1 MYDIITIGTATRD
14 GFFQG
19 INFVKIKDHRFRVD
33 EGICLPFGSKIEVPK
48 ITFTTGGVGTNAAT
62 TFSRQGLK
70 TAVICRVGPDV
81 SGEEVIRGLIRE
93 GIDIRFV
100 QKDLDTPTA
109 YSVIFLTK
117 SRERTIL
124 SYKGTGEELTEKE
137 IPWLK
142 FPPEAC
148 SRDASASAGGPS
160 PAEKTKWFFIGSLGG
175 NEKLL
180 QKLFSFA
187 KRNKIKVAGNPGSR
201 ELKILKKN
209 KNLLNNYDIFIVNQE
224 EASYLTGV
232 PYQKEKE
239 IFQKLDNWVKGIV
252 VMTKGPKGVAV
263 SDGQTIWQAGTFKE
277 RKIADRTGAGDAFG
291 SGFVA
296 GLIHSSKNKFVL
308 IDKIYPKGFTSSEL
322 KSAIRLGSANATSV
336 VEHIG
341 AKEGIL
347 TKREFEKN
355 KRWRKLKI
363 KSYDLSRKNC

>member
-14 GFFQG
+14 GFFEG
-19 INFVKIKDHRFRVD
+19 INFVKIKDRRFRVG

-48 ITFTTGGVGTNAAT
+48 VTFTTGGAA

-70 TAVICRVGPDV
+70 TAIICRVGPDV
-81 SGEEVIRGLIRE
+81 SGEEVIRGLLQE
-93 GIDIRFV
+93 KIDIRFV
-100 QKDLDTPTA
+100 QKDLNTPTA

-117 SRERTIL
+117 SGERTIL
-124 SYKGTGEELTEKE
+124 SYKGTGEELTENEVLWSK
-137 IPWLK
+137 LQ
-142 FPPEAC
+142 
-148 SRDASASAGGPS
+148 
-160 PAEKTKWFFIGSLGG
+160 TKWFYIGSLGG

-180 QKLFSFA
+180 RKLFFFA

-201 ELKILKKN
+201 ELKILKIKQG
-209 KNLLNNYDIFIVNQE
+209 LLDNYDVFIVNQE

-239 IFQKLDNWVKGIV
+239 IFRKLDDWVKGIV

-263 SDGQTIWQAGTFKE
+263 SDGQAIWQAGTFKE
-277 RKIADRTGAGDAFG
+277 RKIVDRTGAGDAFG

-341 AKEGIL
+341 AKKGII
-347 TKREFEKN
+347 TKREFERSS
-355 KRWRKLKI
+355 RWNNLKI
-363 KSYDLSRKNC
+363 L